1 MNPAIDNCIAEAVK
15 LYAEGAYRA
24 RLVHD
29 LILADA
35 TAFGDRPVF
44 LDIGCGKG
52 FDSDIPLQISLARS
66 AGAYIGVEPDTAV
79 TPDGHVTDLR
89 RGFFEQTDVAPG
101 SVQVAFAIMVLE
113 HLEHPQPFW
122 DKLYEVLAPGG
133 VFWGLTVDAR
143 HWFASA
149 SIWSERLR
157 VKDWYLNRLMGDRG
171 KERYENYPVH
181 YRSNTPAAC
190 ASFAGRFSEV
200 RCINFARV
208 GQCDP
213 LFPRVF
219 QPLSRWFETRR
230 VRRGKPG
237 TLLAVRAVK

>member
-1 MNPAIDNCIAEAVK
+1 MNQAIDAQIADAIRQYEG
-15 LYAEGAYRA
+15 GAYRA

-29 LILADA
+29 LILHDA
-35 TAFGDRPVF
+35 AALGDRCVF

-52 FDSDIPLQISLARS
+52 FDSDIPLQESLARS
-66 AGAYIGVEPDTAV
+66 AGSYIGVEPDTAV
-79 TPDGHVTDLR
+79 TPAGHVTDLR
-89 RGFFEQTDVAPG
+89 RGFFEQADIAPA
-101 SVQVAFAIMVLE
+101 SVHVAFAIMVLE

-122 DKLYEVLAPGG
+122 DKLYDVLVPGG

-143 HWFASA
+143 HWFSSA

-181 YRSNTPAAC
+181 YRSNAPANIEC
-190 ASFAGRFSEV
+190 FASRFSNV

-213 LFPRVF
+213 LFPRPF
-219 QPLSRWFETRR
+219 RPLSRWFETRR

-237 TLLAVRAVK
+237 TLLAIRAMK